1 MIKTQISRDREAVS
15 REAHNLQSLV
25 QFQLPQ
31 QYITLPLDF
40 ASSASIIFLVV

>member
-31 QYITLPLDF
+31 QEQVTK
-40 ASSASIIFLVV
+40 